1 MRGGRRG
8 DPAEPLKPAGP
19 GRGPRWGGAERSG
32 AGQAAAMALRGG
44 GRWARLASALRAG
57 AAPGRGGSS
66 GRREGGRL
74 GDTPQHRE
82 LRAALRKVPPAVVVV
97 VGQTEGRGVRRTHTP
112 SPRWDGRAAPP
123 RVGRASGARPASRPG
138 RLGVCVNK

>member
-97 VGQTEGRGVRRTHTP
+97 VGQTEGRGGETDTYTVPAVGR
-112 SPRWDGRAAPP
+112 PRRAAPCGESKRGKAGEP
-123 RVGRASGARPASRPG
+123 PGTAR
-138 RLGVCVNK
+138 GVCK